1 MSTTALATI
10 DFGPEQIELLK
21 NTICKGATNDEFAM
35 FMGVCK
41 RSGLDPFA
49 RQVFAVKRPDKKAG
63 RDVMTIQVS
72 IDGFRLIADRTGK
85 YAGQVGP
92 QWCGEDGKW
101 VDVWVSAT
109 IAPTAAR
116 VGVLRSDF
124 KEPVWGVARF
134 ESYAQY
140 GFNGLNPMWAKMG
153 DAMIAKC
160 AEAQALR
167 KAFPQDLSGLY
178 TTDEMLQAMPQG
190 SEPVDASE
198 DNAAQRPA
206 PKVETARKALE
217 AATTPKPKAELA
229 REIADWSGM
238 NPKDPTFASVCA
250 KIIGKASGGKFPA
263 KVSDEQAAI
272 VLNWVKAERE
282 KGTDF
287 AVAYNP
293 EAVAA

>member
-1 MSTTALATI
+1 MSTALATI

-41 RSGLDPFA
+41 RTGLDPFA
-49 RQVFAVKRPDKKAG
+49 RQIYAVKRPNKKAG
-63 RDVMTIQVS
+63 RDDMTIQVS

-92 QWCGEDGKW
+92 QWCGDDGVW
-101 VDVWVSAT
+101 VDVWTNSDKP
-109 IAPTAAR
+109 PTASR

-124 KEPVWGVARF
+124 QQPVWGVARF
-134 ESYAQY
+134 DAYAQRTY
-140 GFNGLNPMWAKMG
+140 EGNLVSMWSKMG
-153 DAMIAKC
+153 DNMIAKC

-178 TTDEMLQAMPQG
+178 TSDEMEQASVADTEQSAVP
-190 SEPVDASE
+190 P
-198 DNAAQRPA
+198 R
-206 PKVETARKALE
+206 VEVARKALE
-217 AATTPKPKAELA
+217 AAPASKPKVELA
-229 REIADWSGM
+229 KEIADWSGM
-238 NPKDPTFASVCA
+238 SAKDPTFAGVCA
-250 KIIGKASGGKFPA
+250 KIIAKASGGKFPA

-272 VLNWVKAERE
+272 VLNWVRSERE

-287 AVAYNP
+287 AAAYNP
-293 EAVAA
+293 EQVAA